1 MLDTARELKERKAAK
16 VIICCTFGLF
26 TNGLDKFDDFYAK
39 GYIDYIITTN
49 LNYRPKEILTKPWY
63 VEADMSRYLASI
75 INAFNYNVSLEYAI
89 HSSAKIQALLKS
101 HGEDYDY
108 VGSLV

>member
-1 MLDTARELKERKAAK
+1 MIPNQISFIVKLTPD
-16 VIICCTFGLF
+16 
-26 TNGLDKFDDFYAK
+26 AK

-49 LNYRPKEILTKPWY
+49 LNYRPKDILGKPWY
-63 VEADMSRYLASI
+63 VEADMSSYLASI

-101 HGEDYDY
+101 HGEADDYDY